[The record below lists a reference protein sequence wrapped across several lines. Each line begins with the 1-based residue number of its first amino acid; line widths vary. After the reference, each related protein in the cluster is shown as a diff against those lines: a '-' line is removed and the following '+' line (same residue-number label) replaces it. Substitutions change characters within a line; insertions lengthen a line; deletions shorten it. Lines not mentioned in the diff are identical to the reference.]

1 MPSEHTRFPPPHLPC
16 VIRAEMVEHVH
27 IPDPGFARRDKRA
40 GSKETNLCHI
50 SGQIGGRSINTIK
63 NRKAINIRSA
73 IHETM

>member
-40 GSKETNLCHI
+40 A
-50 SGQIGGRSINTIK
+50 
-63 NRKAINIRSA
+63 RKLTYATSVDR
-73 IHETM
+73 